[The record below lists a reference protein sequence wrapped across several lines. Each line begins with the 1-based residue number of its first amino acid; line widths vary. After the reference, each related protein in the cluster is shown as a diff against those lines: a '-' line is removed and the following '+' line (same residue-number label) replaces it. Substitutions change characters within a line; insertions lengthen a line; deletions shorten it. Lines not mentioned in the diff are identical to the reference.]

1 MGLAAIQ
8 FLPFLGSWGWILP
21 AGLAG
26 VAGLW
31 WIRIPLRRARSR
43 QRLQPSDSRIGLSEN
58 VPRYAASELS
68 RRRWLA
74 YMLVAPVVGLCFFV
88 LDLGP
93 LLSVSIGA
101 VLVSI
106 GWQIEALWY
115 ERNCE
120 KLESALASAVD
131 LVVAAL
137 FAGTSIQEALATAAS
152 RSKSPLRGWLD
163 ELIERLR
170 LGESPPLLFSE
181 LAERVPLEGY
191 RLFSIALS
199 TSWESGGRYGEALAR
214 AARAMRDR
222 LALRR
227 RVRSQSVET
236 RFSMFG
242 VLGLTW
248 VLFTLAYNSEPERIG
263 SFIRSELGS
272 FLLSGAL
279 LLEALGI
286 VWIDRLTR
294 EEL

>member
-1 MGLAAIQ
+1 MGLVANLA
-8 FLPFLGSWGWILP
+8 LPFLGSWGWILP

-31 WIRIPLRRARSR
+31 WIQSPLRRARSR
-43 QRLQPSDSRIGLSEN
+43 QRLRQADWQVEPSVDLRRQAS
-58 VPRYAASELS
+58 SELT
-68 RRRWLA
+68 RRRWIA
-74 YMLVAPVVGLCFFV
+74 YLLVAPVVGASFFL

-93 LLSVSIGA
+93 LLSTSIGA
-101 VLVSI
+101 VLFAI
-106 GWQIEALWY
+106 GWQFEALWY
-115 ERNCE
+115 ERKCE

-137 FAGTSIQEALATAAS
+137 FAGTSIQEALTTAAT
-152 RSKSPLRGWLD
+152 RSKEPLRDWF
-163 ELIERLR
+163 EEVIERLR

-214 AARAMRDR
+214 AARSMRDR

-263 SFIRSELGS
+263 TFIRSDLGS
-272 FLLSGAL
+272 FLISGAL